1 MLEIKKLNKSKMKL
15 VFTGDLSISEIGEIY
30 DKMKGID
37 LECDTYD
44 VLVKEVE
51 MTDLSFFQVLLA
63 FIKELKDRKKVVK
76 LDMQL
81 GDEFDRIYKRAGI
94 EGELKKN

>member
-1 MLEIKKLNKSKMKL
+1 MLEIKKVNKSKMKL

-30 DKMKGID
+30 DAMKGVD
-37 LECDTYD
+37 LEVDTYNI
-44 VLVKEVE
+44 LVNNVE

-63 FIKELKDRKKVVK
+63 FIRELKKRKKDVK

-81 GDEFDRIYKRAGI
+81 GEEFDRIYKRAGI